1 MLKNKAELEKLLEY
15 VQKNAKAVLLSIEK
29 DITEIQRR
37 AIYERGNQADLVRGG
52 QDVLPRNQGGERQEV
67 SARPADVRV
76 SGGAVARSD
85 GRGAGADEQADRVLR
100 QEMAGV
106 YGGELSSGHSGAE
119 GQNVVGADTE
129 ADRQGSRGN
138 GVEFGAGV
146 REEQSPSAHVSRNSA
161 VGEDEVARSQS
172 QSDDGNRPQ
181 TARINNSAEADKAPA
196 DFVSEKSFAE
206 QVDASLNGT
215 LPFYT
220 SLKVCDT
227 PKILL
232 DIGCEQLPM
241 LYTQKHL
248 NEAVKPKTASHGHTH
263 AHGLDV
269 DKIKQ
274 MPKLLAEPVMVLDSL
289 TKNDS
294 IIVVTSEID
303 NDNLPIIASIKTNGS
318 GIYELEN
325 IDANFITSI
334 YGRNGFESFINRT
347 LQNDALLYYDKN
359 KSQELFSC
367 LGLQSSEAINNLDPN
382 IIIHQSRNIVKGSEE
397 KISEDR
403 QNFEQITLDSA
414 PERATYSTNPTAAEP
429 VNEEP
434 PADLDK
440 FYVNPE
446 TEQVT
451 WIYYNPDSS
460 AGGQLVYTYFDFD
473 DILTASEKDN
483 PLDYLLETSKQ
494 TVLDK
499 GMDGF
504 DEAVAEFM
512 TNSESISN
520 RDENYLEK
528 LIALSEQKKNRAT
541 YSTIPAEPQ
550 EKHDFR
556 ITEDTELGAGGAK
569 TKFAANIAAIRTLK
583 AIESEKRLATPD
595 EQQILAKYVGWGGL
609 SQAFDSG
616 NGAWTNE
623 YKQLRALLTDD
634 EYKAAAESTLNAHYT
649 SPEVIGAMYK
659 ALDNFGFESGNVL
672 EPSMGVG
679 NFFGCLPEK
688 MRGSKLYGVELD
700 DITGRI
706 AKQLYQ
712 TADIQINGFE
722 KTDFP
727 DNFFDAAIGN
737 VPFGNYG
744 ISDARYNKENFLV
757 HDYFFA
763 KTLDKVA
770 PGGVVAFITSK
781 GTLDKANPKVREY
794 LAKRAD
800 LIGAIR
806 LPNNAFKGAST
817 EVTSDIIFLQKR
829 EKMAVEL
836 PDWCYT
842 AKNSDGITVN
852 QYFIDNPEM
861 VLGKLEFTSGQFG
874 QEVTCSPIE
883 GEKLSE
889 QLNRA
894 VSRLRANVAVQ
905 KRAERQDKERGFIPA
920 TADVRNFTH
929 ALVDGKMYFRE
940 NNIMTEVSQTG
951 KDLERMKGLH
961 ELRLTM
967 RELIDAQ
974 SQNCT
979 DDELH
984 VLQNKLN
991 EQYDSFVKNY
1001 SSINDRANALVFRE
1015 DDDYNTLCSLENVDP
1030 EKKTAEKSD
1039 IFTQRTI
1046 KPSAEISHVD
1056 TPQEALQVSI
1066 DMKGRVDIEFMAE
1079 LCGNAPETVASELSE
1094 SGMIY
1099 LNPEKYAQDKP
1110 FEGYEEASEYLSG
1123 NVREKLRAAEIYAE
1137 KNPELFARNAAGLA
1151 DVLPPTIGVGDIT
1164 AHLGAS
1170 WVDVA
1175 DYEKFLKEYL
1185 GRNVPYITLRR
1196 TVSGEYKLENK
1207 TADRSVAATNTFGT
1221 ERMSAYFI
1229 FENLLNHRDV
1239 TVKDRVDLGDDK
1251 YKYVVN
1257 QKQTQLAAEKA
1268 RQMNAA
1274 FSKWLWS
1281 NPERREKYVTRYN
1294 ELFNSIVGRHFDG
1307 SHQTLPGMSPFIQ
1320 LKPHQ
1325 KDAVARAKFGGNTL
1339 LAHCVGAGK
1348 SFEMIAATMEKKRLG
1363 LINKAC
1369 VVVPKALVGQ
1379 TANEWLRLYPQAKIL
1394 VAADNDFSKDN
1405 RQKFIGRCCTGDYAA
1420 VVMSYE
1426 QFEKIPMSVEYRQQ
1440 FLQKELD
1447 NIQAGLDELHPYRDR
1462 TSIKDLQREQKRIK
1476 AKIEKLL
1483 DTAKTKDTSLTFEQ
1497 LGFDSLVVDEA
1508 HNYKNGLVITKMN
1521 NVSGV
1526 QTTAAQKSE
1535 DILMKTQYLNENFG
1549 EKNILFATGTPA
1561 ATPYQHSNTKLNINA
1576 CFIGN
1581 RHNLNHR

>member
-1 MLKNKAELEKLLEY
+1 MSVKSREEREREVREQYDEITDKLFSDRSAFKDFLSFSGTHYKLPSEHTMMIFLSNPNAKMVTDYDTWQKLGRQVKHGKNSIAAFENGRLKHYFDISQTYGKNVKSRWLLDISNAKKLLEQISAREARDFGSLTNCIDFLSDRQSGANFAALAETLNVPAEQRRGFYNSARTMVRAVVAARCCYHSKFNYKSADALDLSAVDMLKNKAELEKLLEY

-76 SGGAVARSD
+76 SGGAVAGSD
-85 GRGAGADEQADRVLR
+85 GRGAGADEQADRLLR
-100 QEMAGV
+100 QEVAGV

-138 GVEFGAGV
+138 GVELGTGI
-146 REEQSPSAHVSRNSA
+146 REEQSPTAHVSRNSA

-206 QVDASLNGT
+206 QVDEVLNGT
-215 LPFYT
+215 ASRYND
-220 SLKVCDT
+220 LKVCDT
-227 PKILL
+227 PQILL
-232 DIGCEQLPM
+232 DVGCEQLPM

-248 NEAVKPKTASHGHTH
+248 NEAVKPKTASHGRTH

-414 PERATYSTNPTAAEP
+414 PES
-429 VNEEP
+429 
-434 PADLDK
+434 
-440 FYVNPE
+440 
-446 TEQVT
+446 
-451 WIYYNPDSS
+451 
-460 AGGQLVYTYFDFD
+460 
-473 DILTASEKDN
+473 
-483 PLDYLLETSKQ
+483 
-494 TVLDK
+494 
-499 GMDGF
+499 
-504 DEAVAEFM
+504 
-512 TNSESISN
+512 
-520 RDENYLEK
+520 
-528 LIALSEQKKNRAT
+528 AT

-583 AIESEKRLATPD
+583 AIESENRLATPD

-623 YKQLRALLTDD
+623 YKQLRELLTDD

-700 DITGRI
+700 SITGRI

-712 TADIQINGFE
+712 TADIQITGFE

-744 ISDARYNKENFLV
+744 VSDARYNKENFLV

-806 LPNNAFKGAST
+806 LPNNAFKGANT

-829 EKMAVEL
+829 EKMTVEM

-889 QLNRA
+889 QLDRA
-894 VSRLRANVAVQ
+894 VSRLH
-905 KRAERQDKERGFIPA
+905 ERQ
-920 TADVRNFTH
+920 
-929 ALVDGKMYFRE
+929 
-940 NNIMTEVSQTG
+940 
-951 KDLERMKGLH
+951 
-961 ELRLTM
+961 
-967 RELIDAQ
+967 
-974 SQNCT
+974 
-979 DDELH
+979 
-984 VLQNKLN
+984 
-991 EQYDSFVKNY
+991 
-1001 SSINDRANALVFRE
+1001 
-1015 DDDYNTLCSLENVDP
+1015 
-1030 EKKTAEKSD
+1030 
-1039 IFTQRTI
+1039 
-1046 KPSAEISHVD
+1046 
-1056 TPQEALQVSI
+1056 
-1066 DMKGRVDIEFMAE
+1066 
-1079 LCGNAPETVASELSE
+1079 
-1094 SGMIY
+1094 
-1099 LNPEKYAQDKP
+1099 
-1110 FEGYEEASEYLSG
+1110 
-1123 NVREKLRAAEIYAE
+1123 
-1137 KNPELFARNAAGLA
+1137 
-1151 DVLPPTIGVGDIT
+1151 
-1164 AHLGAS
+1164 
-1170 WVDVA
+1170 
-1175 DYEKFLKEYL
+1175 
-1185 GRNVPYITLRR
+1185 
-1196 TVSGEYKLENK
+1196 
-1207 TADRSVAATNTFGT
+1207 
-1221 ERMSAYFI
+1221 
-1229 FENLLNHRDV
+1229 
-1239 TVKDRVDLGDDK
+1239 
-1251 YKYVVN
+1251 
-1257 QKQTQLAAEKA
+1257 
-1268 RQMNAA
+1268 
-1274 FSKWLWS
+1274 
-1281 NPERREKYVTRYN
+1281 
-1294 ELFNSIVGRHFDG
+1294 
-1307 SHQTLPGMSPFIQ
+1307 
-1320 LKPHQ
+1320 
-1325 KDAVARAKFGGNTL
+1325 
-1339 LAHCVGAGK
+1339 
-1348 SFEMIAATMEKKRLG
+1348 
-1363 LINKAC
+1363 
-1369 VVVPKALVGQ
+1369 
-1379 TANEWLRLYPQAKIL
+1379 
-1394 VAADNDFSKDN
+1394 
-1405 RQKFIGRCCTGDYAA
+1405 
-1420 VVMSYE
+1420 
-1426 QFEKIPMSVEYRQQ
+1426 
-1440 FLQKELD
+1440 
-1447 NIQAGLDELHPYRDR
+1447 
-1462 TSIKDLQREQKRIK
+1462 
-1476 AKIEKLL
+1476 
-1483 DTAKTKDTSLTFEQ
+1483 
-1497 LGFDSLVVDEA
+1497 
-1508 HNYKNGLVITKMN
+1508 
-1521 NVSGV
+1521 
-1526 QTTAAQKSE
+1526 
-1535 DILMKTQYLNENFG
+1535 
-1549 EKNILFATGTPA
+1549 
-1561 ATPYQHSNTKLNINA
+1561 
-1576 CFIGN
+1576 
-1581 RHNLNHR
+1581 

>member
-1 MLKNKAELEKLLEY
+1 MSVKSREEREREVREQYDEITDKLFSDRSALKDFLSFSGTHYKLPSEHTMMIFLSNPNAKMVTDYDTWQKLGRQVKHGKNSIAAFENGRLKHYFDISQTYGKNVKSRWLLDISNAKKLLEQISARETRDFGSLTNCIDFLSDRQSGANFAALAETLNIPAEQRRGFYNSARTMVRAVVAARCCYLSKFNYKSADALDLSAVDMLKNKAELEKLLEY

-100 QEMAGV
+100 QEVAGV

-206 QVDASLNGT
+206 QVDEVLKGT
-215 LPFYT
+215 APAY
-220 SLKVCDT
+220 SALKVCDT
-227 PKILL
+227 PQILL
-232 DIGCEQLPM
+232 DVGCEQLPM

-248 NEAVKPKTASHGHTH
+248 NEAVKPKTASHGRTH

-414 PERATYSTNPTAAEP
+414 PES
-429 VNEEP
+429 
-434 PADLDK
+434 
-440 FYVNPE
+440 
-446 TEQVT
+446 
-451 WIYYNPDSS
+451 
-460 AGGQLVYTYFDFD
+460 
-473 DILTASEKDN
+473 
-483 PLDYLLETSKQ
+483 
-494 TVLDK
+494 
-499 GMDGF
+499 
-504 DEAVAEFM
+504 
-512 TNSESISN
+512 
-520 RDENYLEK
+520 
-528 LIALSEQKKNRAT
+528 AT

-556 ITEDTELGAGGAK
+556 INEDTELGAGGAK

-583 AIESEKRLATPD
+583 AIESENRLASPD
-595 EQQILAKYVGWGGL
+595 EQQILAKYVSWGGL

-744 ISDARYNKENFLV
+744 ISDARYNKENSSFTTT
-757 HDYFFA
+757 F
-763 KTLDKVA
+763 
-770 PGGVVAFITSK
+770 S
-781 GTLDKANPKVREY
+781 R
-794 LAKRAD
+794 KR
-800 LIGAIR
+800 LI
-806 LPNNAFKGAST
+806 K
-817 EVTSDIIFLQKR
+817 
-829 EKMAVEL
+829 
-836 PDWCYT
+836 
-842 AKNSDGITVN
+842 
-852 QYFIDNPEM
+852 
-861 VLGKLEFTSGQFG
+861 
-874 QEVTCSPIE
+874 
-883 GEKLSE
+883 
-889 QLNRA
+889 
-894 VSRLRANVAVQ
+894 SR
-905 KRAERQDKERGFIPA
+905 
-920 TADVRNFTH
+920 
-929 ALVDGKMYFRE
+929 
-940 NNIMTEVSQTG
+940 
-951 KDLERMKGLH
+951 
-961 ELRLTM
+961 
-967 RELIDAQ
+967 
-974 SQNCT
+974 
-979 DDELH
+979 
-984 VLQNKLN
+984 
-991 EQYDSFVKNY
+991 
-1001 SSINDRANALVFRE
+1001 
-1015 DDDYNTLCSLENVDP
+1015 
-1030 EKKTAEKSD
+1030 
-1039 IFTQRTI
+1039 
-1046 KPSAEISHVD
+1046 
-1056 TPQEALQVSI
+1056 
-1066 DMKGRVDIEFMAE
+1066 
-1079 LCGNAPETVASELSE
+1079 
-1094 SGMIY
+1094 
-1099 LNPEKYAQDKP
+1099 
-1110 FEGYEEASEYLSG
+1110 
-1123 NVREKLRAAEIYAE
+1123 RAALSRSSPQRERSTRRTRKCA
-1137 KNPELFARNAAGLA
+1137 NTSRNA
-1151 DVLPPTIGVGDIT
+1151 
-1164 AHLGAS
+1164 
-1170 WVDVA
+1170 
-1175 DYEKFLKEYL
+1175 
-1185 GRNVPYITLRR
+1185 
-1196 TVSGEYKLENK
+1196 
-1207 TADRSVAATNTFGT
+1207 
-1221 ERMSAYFI
+1221 
-1229 FENLLNHRDV
+1229 
-1239 TVKDRVDLGDDK
+1239 
-1251 YKYVVN
+1251 
-1257 QKQTQLAAEKA
+1257 
-1268 RQMNAA
+1268 
-1274 FSKWLWS
+1274 
-1281 NPERREKYVTRYN
+1281 
-1294 ELFNSIVGRHFDG
+1294 
-1307 SHQTLPGMSPFIQ
+1307 
-1320 LKPHQ
+1320 
-1325 KDAVARAKFGGNTL
+1325 
-1339 LAHCVGAGK
+1339 
-1348 SFEMIAATMEKKRLG
+1348 
-1363 LINKAC
+1363 
-1369 VVVPKALVGQ
+1369 
-1379 TANEWLRLYPQAKIL
+1379 
-1394 VAADNDFSKDN
+1394 
-1405 RQKFIGRCCTGDYAA
+1405 
-1420 VVMSYE
+1420 
-1426 QFEKIPMSVEYRQQ
+1426 
-1440 FLQKELD
+1440 
-1447 NIQAGLDELHPYRDR
+1447 
-1462 TSIKDLQREQKRIK
+1462 RI
-1476 AKIEKLL
+1476 
-1483 DTAKTKDTSLTFEQ
+1483 
-1497 LGFDSLVVDEA
+1497 
-1508 HNYKNGLVITKMN
+1508 
-1521 NVSGV
+1521 
-1526 QTTAAQKSE
+1526 
-1535 DILMKTQYLNENFG
+1535 
-1549 EKNILFATGTPA
+1549 
-1561 ATPYQHSNTKLNINA
+1561 
-1576 CFIGN
+1576 
-1581 RHNLNHR
+1581 

>member
-1 MLKNKAELEKLLEY
+1 MSVKSREEREREVREQYDEITDKLFSDRSALKDFLSFSGTHYKLPSEHTMMIFLSNPNAKMVTDYDTWQKLGRQVKHGKNSIAAFENGRLKHYFDISQTYGKNVKSRWLIDITNAKKLLEQISARETRDFGSLTNCIDFLSDRQSGANFAALAETLNIPAEQRRGFYNSARTMVRAVVAARCCYLSKFNYKSADTLDLSAVDMLKNKAELEKLLEY

-100 QEMAGV
+100 QEVAGV

-138 GVEFGAGV
+138 GVELGTGI
-146 REEQSPSAHVSRNSA
+146 REEQSPTAHVSRNSA

-206 QVDASLNGT
+206 QVDEVLNGT
-215 LPFYT
+215 ASRYND
-220 SLKVCDT
+220 LKVCDT
-227 PKILL
+227 PQILL
-232 DIGCEQLPM
+232 DVGCEQLPM

-248 NEAVKPKTASHGHTH
+248 NEAVKPKTASHGRTH

-446 TEQVT
+446 AEQVK
-451 WIYYNPDSS
+451 WVYYNPDSF
-460 AGGQLVYTYFDFD
+460 AGGQLVTTYMDYD
-473 DILTASEKDN
+473 DIFEAMAKKD
-483 PLDYLLETSKQ
+483 PLDYLLATCKQ
-494 TVLDK
+494 TTVDRD
-499 GMDGF
+499 MDGF

-556 ITEDTELGAGGAK
+556 ITEDTELGAGGLK
-569 TKFAANIAAIRTLK
+569 TKFRDNIAAIETLK
-583 AIESEKRLATPD
+583 KIERENRLATPD

-634 EYKAAAESTLNAHYT
+634 KYKAAAESTLNAHYT

-744 ISDARYNKENFLV
+744 VSDARYNKENFLV

-781 GTLDKANPKVREY
+781 GTLDKVNPKVREY

-806 LPNNAFKGAST
+806 LPNNAFKGANT

-889 QLNRA
+889 QLDRA
-894 VSRLRANVAVQ
+894 VSNLR
-905 KRAERQDKERGFIPA
+905 
-920 TADVRNFTH
+920 
-929 ALVDGKMYFRE
+929 
-940 NNIMTEVSQTG
+940 
-951 KDLERMKGLH
+951 
-961 ELRLTM
+961 
-967 RELIDAQ
+967 
-974 SQNCT
+974 
-979 DDELH
+979 
-984 VLQNKLN
+984 
-991 EQYDSFVKNY
+991 
-1001 SSINDRANALVFRE
+1001 
-1015 DDDYNTLCSLENVDP
+1015 
-1030 EKKTAEKSD
+1030 
-1039 IFTQRTI
+1039 
-1046 KPSAEISHVD
+1046 
-1056 TPQEALQVSI
+1056 
-1066 DMKGRVDIEFMAE
+1066 
-1079 LCGNAPETVASELSE
+1079 
-1094 SGMIY
+1094 
-1099 LNPEKYAQDKP
+1099 
-1110 FEGYEEASEYLSG
+1110 
-1123 NVREKLRAAEIYAE
+1123 
-1137 KNPELFARNAAGLA
+1137 
-1151 DVLPPTIGVGDIT
+1151 
-1164 AHLGAS
+1164 
-1170 WVDVA
+1170 
-1175 DYEKFLKEYL
+1175 
-1185 GRNVPYITLRR
+1185 
-1196 TVSGEYKLENK
+1196 
-1207 TADRSVAATNTFGT
+1207 
-1221 ERMSAYFI
+1221 
-1229 FENLLNHRDV
+1229 
-1239 TVKDRVDLGDDK
+1239 
-1251 YKYVVN
+1251 
-1257 QKQTQLAAEKA
+1257 
-1268 RQMNAA
+1268 
-1274 FSKWLWS
+1274 
-1281 NPERREKYVTRYN
+1281 ERR
-1294 ELFNSIVGRHFDG
+1294 
-1307 SHQTLPGMSPFIQ
+1307 
-1320 LKPHQ
+1320 
-1325 KDAVARAKFGGNTL
+1325 
-1339 LAHCVGAGK
+1339 
-1348 SFEMIAATMEKKRLG
+1348 
-1363 LINKAC
+1363 
-1369 VVVPKALVGQ
+1369 
-1379 TANEWLRLYPQAKIL
+1379 
-1394 VAADNDFSKDN
+1394 
-1405 RQKFIGRCCTGDYAA
+1405 
-1420 VVMSYE
+1420 
-1426 QFEKIPMSVEYRQQ
+1426 
-1440 FLQKELD
+1440 
-1447 NIQAGLDELHPYRDR
+1447 
-1462 TSIKDLQREQKRIK
+1462 
-1476 AKIEKLL
+1476 
-1483 DTAKTKDTSLTFEQ
+1483 
-1497 LGFDSLVVDEA
+1497 
-1508 HNYKNGLVITKMN
+1508 
-1521 NVSGV
+1521 
-1526 QTTAAQKSE
+1526 
-1535 DILMKTQYLNENFG
+1535 
-1549 EKNILFATGTPA
+1549 
-1561 ATPYQHSNTKLNINA
+1561 
-1576 CFIGN
+1576 
-1581 RHNLNHR
+1581 

>member
-1 MLKNKAELEKLLEY
+1 MSVKSREEREREVREQYDEITDKLFSDRSALKDFLSFSGTHYKLPSEHTMMIFLSNPNAKMVTDYDTWQKLGRQVKHGKNSIAAFENGRLKHYFDISQTYGKNVKSRWLIDITNAKKLLEQISARETRDFGSLTNCIDFLSDRQSGANFAALAETLNIPAEQRRGFYNSARTMVRAVVAARCCYLSKFNYKSADALDLSAVDMLKNKAELEKLLEY

-100 QEMAGV
+100 QEVAGV

-206 QVDASLNGT
+206 QVDEVLKGT
-215 LPFYT
+215 APAY
-220 SLKVCDT
+220 SALKVCDT
-227 PKILL
+227 PQILL
-232 DIGCEQLPM
+232 DVGCEQLPM

-248 NEAVKPKTASHGHTH
+248 NEAVKPKTASHGRTH

-382 IIIHQSRNIVKGSEE
+382 IIIHQSRNIVKGSDE

-414 PERATYSTNPTAAEP
+414 PERATYST
-429 VNEEP
+429 
-434 PADLDK
+434 
-440 FYVNPE
+440 
-446 TEQVT
+446 
-451 WIYYNPDSS
+451 
-460 AGGQLVYTYFDFD
+460 
-473 DILTASEKDN
+473 
-483 PLDYLLETSKQ
+483 
-494 TVLDK
+494 
-499 GMDGF
+499 
-504 DEAVAEFM
+504 
-512 TNSESISN
+512 
-520 RDENYLEK
+520 
-528 LIALSEQKKNRAT
+528 
-541 YSTIPAEPQ
+541 IPAEPQ
-550 EKHDFR
+550 EKHNFR
-556 ITEDTELGAGGAK
+556 ITEETEIGAGGLK
-569 TKFAANIAAIRTLK
+569 TKFRDNIAAIETLK
-583 AIESEKRLATPD
+583 KIERENRLATPD
-595 EQQILAKYVGWGGL
+595 EQEILAKYVGWGGL

-623 YKQLRALLTDD
+623 YKQLRELLTDD

-806 LPNNAFKGAST
+806 LPNNAFKGANT

-883 GEKLSE
+883 GEQLSE
-889 QLNRA
+889 QLDRA
-894 VSRLRANVAVQ
+894 VSSLRANVAVK
-905 KRAERQDKERGFIPA
+905 KRACGSR
-920 TADVRNFTH
+920 
-929 ALVDGKMYFRE
+929 
-940 NNIMTEVSQTG
+940 
-951 KDLERMKGLH
+951 
-961 ELRLTM
+961 RLTS
-967 RELIDAQ
+967 AQ
-974 SQNCT
+974 SNRRYPT
-979 DDELH
+979 
-984 VLQNKLN
+984 
-991 EQYDSFVKNY
+991 
-1001 SSINDRANALVFRE
+1001 SS
-1015 DDDYNTLCSLENVDP
+1015 
-1030 EKKTAEKSD
+1030 
-1039 IFTQRTI
+1039 
-1046 KPSAEISHVD
+1046 
-1056 TPQEALQVSI
+1056 
-1066 DMKGRVDIEFMAE
+1066 
-1079 LCGNAPETVASELSE
+1079 
-1094 SGMIY
+1094 
-1099 LNPEKYAQDKP
+1099 
-1110 FEGYEEASEYLSG
+1110 
-1123 NVREKLRAAEIYAE
+1123 
-1137 KNPELFARNAAGLA
+1137 
-1151 DVLPPTIGVGDIT
+1151 
-1164 AHLGAS
+1164 
-1170 WVDVA
+1170 
-1175 DYEKFLKEYL
+1175 
-1185 GRNVPYITLRR
+1185 
-1196 TVSGEYKLENK
+1196 
-1207 TADRSVAATNTFGT
+1207 
-1221 ERMSAYFI
+1221 
-1229 FENLLNHRDV
+1229 
-1239 TVKDRVDLGDDK
+1239 
-1251 YKYVVN
+1251 
-1257 QKQTQLAAEKA
+1257 
-1268 RQMNAA
+1268 
-1274 FSKWLWS
+1274 
-1281 NPERREKYVTRYN
+1281 
-1294 ELFNSIVGRHFDG
+1294 
-1307 SHQTLPGMSPFIQ
+1307 
-1320 LKPHQ
+1320 
-1325 KDAVARAKFGGNTL
+1325 
-1339 LAHCVGAGK
+1339 
-1348 SFEMIAATMEKKRLG
+1348 
-1363 LINKAC
+1363 
-1369 VVVPKALVGQ
+1369 
-1379 TANEWLRLYPQAKIL
+1379 
-1394 VAADNDFSKDN
+1394 
-1405 RQKFIGRCCTGDYAA
+1405 
-1420 VVMSYE
+1420 
-1426 QFEKIPMSVEYRQQ
+1426 
-1440 FLQKELD
+1440 
-1447 NIQAGLDELHPYRDR
+1447 
-1462 TSIKDLQREQKRIK
+1462 
-1476 AKIEKLL
+1476 
-1483 DTAKTKDTSLTFEQ
+1483 
-1497 LGFDSLVVDEA
+1497 
-1508 HNYKNGLVITKMN
+1508 
-1521 NVSGV
+1521 
-1526 QTTAAQKSE
+1526 
-1535 DILMKTQYLNENFG
+1535 
-1549 EKNILFATGTPA
+1549 
-1561 ATPYQHSNTKLNINA
+1561 
-1576 CFIGN
+1576 
-1581 RHNLNHR
+1581 

>member
-1 MLKNKAELEKLLEY
+1 MSVKSREEREREVREQYDEITDKLFSDRSALKDFLSFSGTHYKLPSEHTMMIFLSNPNAKMVTDYDTWQKLGRQVKHGKNSIAAFENGRLKHYFDISQTYGKNVKSRWLLDISNAKKLLEQISARETRDFGSLTNCIDFLSDRQSGANFAALAETLNIPAEQKRGFYNSARTMVRAVVAARCCYHSKFNYKSADALDLSAVDMLKNKAELEKLLEY

-100 QEMAGV
+100 QEVAGV

-206 QVDASLNGT
+206 QVDASLNGS

-248 NEAVKPKTASHGHTH
+248 KSAIKPDSSKEHF
-263 AHGLDV
+263 HGLDIAQ
-269 DKIKQ
+269 IK
-274 MPKLLAEPVMVLDSL
+274 KLPELLQNPVMVYDSL
-289 TKNDS
+289 SRNDS
-294 IIVVTSEID
+294 IVVLTSEYD
-303 NDNLPIIASIKTNGS
+303 KNDNPIIASIKPNGE
-318 GIYELEN
+318 GRYELET
-325 IDANFITSI
+325 IESNFITSVH
-334 YGRNGFESFINRT
+334 GRENFIS
-347 LQNDALLYYDKN
+347 QFKKAQEQDKILFCDKK
-359 KSQELFSC
+359 KSQEMFERW
-367 LGLQSSEAINNLDPN
+367 GLQLSELTNTLDFN
-382 IIIHQSRNIVKGSEE
+382 IIIHQSRNIVKRFEE

-403 QNFEQITLDSA
+403 QDFEQITLDSA
-414 PERATYSTNPTAAEP
+414 PERATYSTNPA
-429 VNEEP
+429 
-434 PADLDK
+434 K
-440 FYVNPE
+440 
-446 TEQVT
+446 
-451 WIYYNPDSS
+451 
-460 AGGQLVYTYFDFD
+460 
-473 DILTASEKDN
+473 
-483 PLDYLLETSKQ
+483 
-494 TVLDK
+494 
-499 GMDGF
+499 
-504 DEAVAEFM
+504 
-512 TNSESISN
+512 
-520 RDENYLEK
+520 
-528 LIALSEQKKNRAT
+528 
-541 YSTIPAEPQ
+541 PQ

-556 ITEDTELGAGGAK
+556 ITEDTELGAGGLK
-569 TKFAANIAAIRTLK
+569 TKFRDNIAAIETLK
-583 AIESEKRLATPD
+583 KIERENRLATPD

-806 LPNNAFKGAST
+806 LPNNAFKGANT

-861 VLGKLEFTSGQFG
+861 VLGKLEFLRDSSDRK
-874 QEVTCSPIE
+874 SPVR
-883 GEKLSE
+883 LSRTNSFPSSLTAPF
-889 QLNRA
+889 QA
-894 VSRLRANVAVQ
+894 FAS
-905 KRAERQDKERGFIPA
+905 AEDI
-920 TADVRNFTH
+920 
-929 ALVDGKMYFRE
+929 
-940 NNIMTEVSQTG
+940 
-951 KDLERMKGLH
+951 KDLETR
-961 ELRLTM
+961 LRLSPTYIGSIKFEISEEQLKLNKIS
-967 RELIDAQ
+967 ELIRMY
-974 SQNCT
+974 
-979 DDELH
+979 E
-984 VLQNKLN
+984 KII
-991 EQYDSFVKNY
+991 EGNY
-1001 SSINDRANALVFRE
+1001 
-1015 DDDYNTLCSLENVDP
+1015 
-1030 EKKTAEKSD
+1030 
-1039 IFTQRTI
+1039 
-1046 KPSAEISHVD
+1046 
-1056 TPQEALQVSI
+1056 I
-1066 DMKGRVDIEFMAE
+1066 DNLI
-1079 LCGNAPETVASELSE
+1079 
-1094 SGMIY
+1094 
-1099 LNPEKYAQDKP
+1099 
-1110 FEGYEEASEYLSG
+1110 
-1123 NVREKLRAAEIYAE
+1123 AAE
-1137 KNPELFARNAAGLA
+1137 R
-1151 DVLPPTIGVGDIT
+1151 
-1164 AHLGAS
+1164 
-1170 WVDVA
+1170 
-1175 DYEKFLKEYL
+1175 
-1185 GRNVPYITLRR
+1185 
-1196 TVSGEYKLENK
+1196 
-1207 TADRSVAATNTFGT
+1207 
-1221 ERMSAYFI
+1221 ER
-1229 FENLLNHRDV
+1229 
-1239 TVKDRVDLGDDK
+1239 
-1251 YKYVVN
+1251 
-1257 QKQTQLAAEKA
+1257 KA
-1268 RQMNAA
+1268 RDESQM
-1274 FSKWLWS
+1274 
-1281 NPERREKYVTRYN
+1281 R
-1294 ELFNSIVGRHFDG
+1294 
-1307 SHQTLPGMSPFIQ
+1307 
-1320 LKPHQ
+1320 
-1325 KDAVARAKFGGNTL
+1325 
-1339 LAHCVGAGK
+1339 
-1348 SFEMIAATMEKKRLG
+1348 KK
-1363 LINKAC
+1363 
-1369 VVVPKALVGQ
+1369 
-1379 TANEWLRLYPQAKIL
+1379 
-1394 VAADNDFSKDN
+1394 
-1405 RQKFIGRCCTGDYAA
+1405 
-1420 VVMSYE
+1420 
-1426 QFEKIPMSVEYRQQ
+1426 
-1440 FLQKELD
+1440 
-1447 NIQAGLDELHPYRDR
+1447 
-1462 TSIKDLQREQKRIK
+1462 
-1476 AKIEKLL
+1476 
-1483 DTAKTKDTSLTFEQ
+1483 
-1497 LGFDSLVVDEA
+1497 
-1508 HNYKNGLVITKMN
+1508 
-1521 NVSGV
+1521 
-1526 QTTAAQKSE
+1526 
-1535 DILMKTQYLNENFG
+1535 
-1549 EKNILFATGTPA
+1549 
-1561 ATPYQHSNTKLNINA
+1561 
-1576 CFIGN
+1576 
-1581 RHNLNHR
+1581 

>member
-1 MLKNKAELEKLLEY
+1 
-15 VQKNAKAVLLSIEK
+15 
-29 DITEIQRR
+29 
-37 AIYERGNQADLVRGG
+37 
-52 QDVLPRNQGGERQEV
+52 
-67 SARPADVRV
+67 
-76 SGGAVARSD
+76 
-85 GRGAGADEQADRVLR
+85 
-100 QEMAGV
+100 MAGV

-119 GQNVVGADTE
+119 RQNVVGADTE

-138 GVEFGAGV
+138 GVEFGAGI
-146 REEQSPSAHVSRNSA
+146 REEQSSSAHVSRNSA

-181 TARINNSAEADKAPA
+181 AARINKSAEADKAPA

-206 QVDASLNGT
+206 QVDASLNGS

-227 PKILL
+227 PEILL
-232 DIGCEQLPM
+232 DVGCEQLPM

-248 NEAVKPKTASHGHTH
+248 RNAVKPTDEKNHQ
-263 AHGLDV
+263 HGLEV
-269 DKIKQ
+269 EQIK
-274 MPKLLAEPVMVLDSL
+274 KLPNLLSGPVMVFDSPNR
-289 TKNDS
+289 KDS
-294 IIVVTSEID
+294 VIVVTSEVD
-303 NDNLPIIASIKTNGS
+303 KENNPIIASIKPNGS
-318 GIYELEN
+318 GRYEIEE
-325 IDANFITSI
+325 ISSNFITSV
-334 YGRNGFESFINRT
+334 YGRNNFPEYFKKIVQTDN
-347 LQNDALLYYDKN
+347 LLFCDKK
-359 KSQELFSC
+359 KSQEMFERW
-367 LGLQSSEAINNLDPN
+367 GEQYSELTNTLDFN
-382 IIIHQSRNIVKGSEE
+382 IIIHQSRNIVKVSDE

-483 PLDYLLETSKQ
+483 PLDYLLATCKQ
-494 TVLDK
+494 TTVDRD
-499 GMDGF
+499 MDGF
-504 DEAVAEFM
+504 DDAVAEFM

-556 ITEDTELGAGGAK
+556 ITEDTELGAGGLK
-569 TKFAANIAAIRTLK
+569 TKFRDNIAAIETLK
-583 AIESEKRLATPD
+583 KIERENRLASPD
-595 EQQILAKYVGWGGL
+595 EQVILAKYVGWGGL

-672 EPSMGVG
+672 EPSMGVD

-744 ISDARYNKENFLV
+744 VSDARYNKENFLV

-781 GTLDKANPKVREY
+781 GTLDKENPRVREY
-794 LAKRAD
+794 LARRGD

-806 LPNNAFKGAST
+806 LPNNAFKGANT

-842 AKNSDGITVN
+842 AKNPDGILVN

-889 QLNRA
+889 QLDRA
-894 VSRLRANVAVQ
+894 VSRLRERRGHKVARNVPAAHADLHRHNQ
-905 KRAERQDKERGFIPA
+905 IGDIRRAAKIKPRFGTYP
-920 TADVRNFTH
+920 N
-929 ALVDGKMYFRE
+929 LRE
-940 NNIMTEVSQTG
+940 NNRGQ
-951 KDLERMKGLH
+951 LH
-961 ELRLTM
+961 R
-967 RELIDAQ
+967 Q
-974 SQNCT
+974 SHC
-979 DDELH
+979 
-984 VLQNKLN
+984 
-991 EQYDSFVKNY
+991 
-1001 SSINDRANALVFRE
+1001 
-1015 DDDYNTLCSLENVDP
+1015 
-1030 EKKTAEKSD
+1030 
-1039 IFTQRTI
+1039 
-1046 KPSAEISHVD
+1046 
-1056 TPQEALQVSI
+1056 
-1066 DMKGRVDIEFMAE
+1066 
-1079 LCGNAPETVASELSE
+1079 
-1094 SGMIY
+1094 
-1099 LNPEKYAQDKP
+1099 
-1110 FEGYEEASEYLSG
+1110 
-1123 NVREKLRAAEIYAE
+1123 
-1137 KNPELFARNAAGLA
+1137 
-1151 DVLPPTIGVGDIT
+1151 
-1164 AHLGAS
+1164 
-1170 WVDVA
+1170 
-1175 DYEKFLKEYL
+1175 
-1185 GRNVPYITLRR
+1185 RR
-1196 TVSGEYKLENK
+1196 TR
-1207 TADRSVAATNTFGT
+1207 TQ
-1221 ERMSAYFI
+1221 SA
-1229 FENLLNHRDV
+1229 
-1239 TVKDRVDLGDDK
+1239 
-1251 YKYVVN
+1251 
-1257 QKQTQLAAEKA
+1257 
-1268 RQMNAA
+1268 
-1274 FSKWLWS
+1274 
-1281 NPERREKYVTRYN
+1281 
-1294 ELFNSIVGRHFDG
+1294 
-1307 SHQTLPGMSPFIQ
+1307 
-1320 LKPHQ
+1320 
-1325 KDAVARAKFGGNTL
+1325 
-1339 LAHCVGAGK
+1339 
-1348 SFEMIAATMEKKRLG
+1348 
-1363 LINKAC
+1363 
-1369 VVVPKALVGQ
+1369 
-1379 TANEWLRLYPQAKIL
+1379 
-1394 VAADNDFSKDN
+1394 
-1405 RQKFIGRCCTGDYAA
+1405 
-1420 VVMSYE
+1420 
-1426 QFEKIPMSVEYRQQ
+1426 
-1440 FLQKELD
+1440 
-1447 NIQAGLDELHPYRDR
+1447 
-1462 TSIKDLQREQKRIK
+1462 
-1476 AKIEKLL
+1476 
-1483 DTAKTKDTSLTFEQ
+1483 
-1497 LGFDSLVVDEA
+1497 
-1508 HNYKNGLVITKMN
+1508 
-1521 NVSGV
+1521 
-1526 QTTAAQKSE
+1526 
-1535 DILMKTQYLNENFG
+1535 
-1549 EKNILFATGTPA
+1549 
-1561 ATPYQHSNTKLNINA
+1561 
-1576 CFIGN
+1576 
-1581 RHNLNHR
+1581 